1 MTLHASASLLA
12 FYLIEWFI
20 LQIIRLFRGP
30 TPKTEE
36 SVQGKVVV
44 ITGANSG
51 LGKYTAG
58 EFAKRGAKV
67 VLACRNMT
75 EAQKA
80 MDEIKSECG
89 SDCFVDVMELDLSDM
104 KSIRLCADLL
114 KAKYL
119 TIDIL
124 VNNAGISLNCPERKF
139 TSDGFEVHMGTNH
152 LGHFLLTNLL
162 LTNIKRSMDGRIIT
176 VSSTAAVMSNLEV
189 DNLMMADMGLGLGNT
204 MPYNNSKFANALFSK
219 ELGKRL
225 EGTKVKTY
233 AVCPGLARSNIFQH
247 YSSGVKMLID
257 LGSALFFLPV
267 DKAADVILYCA
278 LAKELSSSSGKM
290 YRFGRKFTSIEPLL
304 KDQLAKDLFD
314 ISERLVGLG

>member
-51 LGKYTAG
+51 LGQYTAG

-124 VNNAGISLNCPERKF
+124 VNNAGISLNCPERTF

-162 LTNIKRSMDGRIIT
+162 LTNIKRSMDGRYCF
-176 VSSTAAVMSNLEV
+176 
-189 DNLMMADMGLGLGNT
+189 G
-204 MPYNNSKFANALFSK
+204 
-219 ELGKRL
+219 
-225 EGTKVKTY
+225 
-233 AVCPGLARSNIFQH
+233 
-247 YSSGVKMLID
+247 YSSIYFV
-257 LGSALFFLPV
+257 S
-267 DKAADVILYCA
+267 Y
-278 LAKELSSSSGKM
+278 
-290 YRFGRKFTSIEPLL
+290 
-304 KDQLAKDLFD
+304 
-314 ISERLVGLG
+314 